1 MVSFVGHSILNS
13 ICSLDI
19 YTVTFILDLQ
29 ACGQRTGT
37 GPRFLRAREQAAGAS
52 PLALRAGH
60 AGGLLDKLWY
70 IHTTDYYSELKRN
83 ELIKTCKDMRE
94 T

>member
-1 MVSFVGHSILNS
+1 MIVLIGVYPKDKKTYVHTKPNVYNSFTHN
-13 ICSLDI
+13 CQSLEATKMTI
-19 YTVTFILDLQ
+19 
-29 ACGQRTGT
+29 
-37 GPRFLRAREQAAGAS
+37 S
-52 PLALRAGH
+52 
-60 AGGLLDKLWY
+60 GLLDKLWY